1 MKSEVTGS
9 LNKNS
14 FMSDGDENGL
24 EWVQKRME
32 KRNKSEYRQLF
43 KEFVI
48 KGDISVGSRQDRQYI
63 STVTGKKDT

>member
-1 MKSEVTGS
+1 
-9 LNKNS
+9 
-14 FMSDGDENGL
+14 MSDGDENGL